1 MFKLHTEQSVDNGR
15 IEKEDKT
22 VNNSVVIKGN
32 KYGIVV
38 QLDKN
43 ISFDEL
49 KTDLAEK
56 FKSASKFFDKANMA
70 VSFEGRTLSS
80 EEEREILQIISDN
93 SQLNI
98 VCVIDNNE
106 LKEKMFKKAV
116 EDKLE
121 ELSAHTGRF
130 YKGTLRSG
138 QILESESSII
148 ILGDINP
155 GAKVVAKGNII
166 ILGALKGTVYAGA
179 NGNEEAFVVALEMAP
194 IQIRIGDTIAR
205 CNDGGGKVKPIGP
218 DAMIAFVDDENIYI
232 ERLDKNVLDDIK
244 L

>member
-1 MFKLHTEQSVDNGR
+1 M
-15 IEKEDKT
+15 
-22 VNNSVVIKGN
+22 NNSVVIKGN

-38 QLDKN
+38 QMDKN
-43 ISFDEL
+43 IPFVQL

-70 VSFEGRTLSS
+70 VSFEGRKLSS
-80 EEEREILQIISDN
+80 EEEREVLGIIAEN

-98 VCVIDNNE
+98 VCVIDNDE
-106 LKEKMFKKAV
+106 MKEKIFKKAV

-121 ELSAHTGRF
+121 ELSAHTGQF

-138 QILESESSII
+138 QLLESESSII

-155 GAKVVAKGNII
+155 GGKVIAKGNVI
-166 ILGALKGTVYAGA
+166 ILGSLKGTVYAGA
-179 NGNEEAFVVALEMAP
+179 NGNEDAFVVALEMAP

-205 CNDGGGKVKPIGP
+205 CNETGTKIKPISP
-218 DAMIAFVDDENIYI
+218 DPMIAFVEDENIYI
-232 ERLDKNVLDDIK
+232 ERLDKDVLDDIK

>member
-1 MFKLHTEQSVDNGR
+1 M
-15 IEKEDKT
+15 
-22 VNNSVVIKGN
+22 NNSVVIKGN

-38 QLDKN
+38 QMDKN
-43 ISFDEL
+43 IPFEQL

-70 VSFEGRTLSS
+70 VSFEGRRLSS
-80 EEEREILQIISDN
+80 EEEREVLGIIAEN

-98 VCVIDNNE
+98 VCVIDNDE
-106 LKEKMFKKAV
+106 MKEKIFKKAV

-121 ELSAHTGRF
+121 ELSAHTGQF

-138 QILESESSII
+138 QLLESESSII

-155 GAKVVAKGNII
+155 GGKVVAKGNVVV
-166 ILGALKGTVYAGA
+166 LGSLKGTIYAGA
-179 NGNEEAFVVALEMAP
+179 NGNEDAFVVALEMAP

-205 CNDGGGKVKPIGP
+205 CNETGTKIKPISP
-218 DAMIAFVDDENIYI
+218 DPMIAFVEDENIYI
-232 ERLDKNVLDDIK
+232 ERLDKDVLDDIK

>member
-1 MFKLHTEQSVDNGR
+1 M
-15 IEKEDKT
+15 
-22 VNNSVVIKGN
+22 NNSVVIKGN

-38 QLDKN
+38 QMDKN
-43 ISFDEL
+43 ISFAQL
-49 KTDLAEK
+49 KEDLAEK

-70 VSFEGRTLSS
+70 VSFEGRRLTSD
-80 EEEREILQIISDN
+80 EEREVLQIIADN

-98 VCVIDNNE
+98 VCVIDNDE
-106 LKEKMFKKAV
+106 MKEKMFKKAV

-121 ELSAHTGRF
+121 ELSAHTGQF

-138 QILESESSII
+138 QMLESESSII

-155 GAKVVAKGNII
+155 GAKVIAKGNII
-166 ILGALKGTVYAGA
+166 VLGSLKGTAYAGA
-179 NGNEEAFVVALEMAP
+179 NGNEDAFVVALEMAP

-205 CNDGGGKVKPIGP
+205 CNDSGTKIKPISP
-218 DAMIAFVDDENIYI
+218 DTMIAFVEDENIYI
-232 ERLDKNVLDDIK
+232 ERLDKDVLDDIK

>member
-1 MFKLHTEQSVDNGR
+1 M
-15 IEKEDKT
+15 
-22 VNNSVVIKGN
+22 NNSVVIKGN

-38 QLDKN
+38 QMDKN
-43 ISFDEL
+43 ISFAQL
-49 KTDLAEK
+49 KEDLADK

-70 VSFEGRTLSS
+70 VSFEGRRLNSD
-80 EEEREILQIISDN
+80 EEREVLQIIADN

-98 VCVIDNNE
+98 VCVIDTDE
-106 LKEKMFKKAV
+106 MKEKMFKKAV

-121 ELSAHTGRF
+121 ELSAHTGQF

-138 QILESESSII
+138 QMLESESSII

-155 GAKVVAKGNII
+155 GAKVIAKGNII
-166 ILGALKGTVYAGA
+166 VLGSLKGTVYAGA
-179 NGNEEAFVVALEMAP
+179 NGNEDAFVVALEMAP

-205 CNDGGGKVKPIGP
+205 CNESGTKIKPISP
-218 DAMIAFVDDENIYI
+218 DTMIAFVEDENIYI
-232 ERLDKNVLDDIK
+232 ERLDKDVLDDIK

>member
-1 MFKLHTEQSVDNGR
+1 M
-15 IEKEDKT
+15 
-22 VNNSVVIKGN
+22 NNSVVIKGN

-38 QLDKN
+38 QMDKN
-43 ISFDEL
+43 IPFAEL
-49 KTDLAEK
+49 KKDLAEK

-70 VSFEGRTLSS
+70 VSFEGRRLSS
-80 EEEREILQIISDN
+80 DEEREVLSIIAEN

-98 VCVIDNNE
+98 VCVIDNDE
-106 LKEKMFKKAV
+106 MKEKIFKKAV

-121 ELSAHTGRF
+121 ELSAHTGQF

-138 QILESESSII
+138 QLLESESSII

-155 GAKVVAKGNII
+155 GGKVVAKGNVVV
-166 ILGALKGTVYAGA
+166 LGSLKGTVYAGA
-179 NGNEEAFVVALEMAP
+179 NGNEDAFVVALEMAP

-205 CNDGGGKVKPIGP
+205 CNETGTKIKPISP
-218 DAMIAFVDDENIYI
+218 DPMIAFVEDENIYI
-232 ERLDKNVLDDIK
+232 ERLDKDVLDDIK

>member
-1 MFKLHTEQSVDNGR
+1 M
-15 IEKEDKT
+15 
-22 VNNSVVIKGN
+22 NNSVVIKGN
-32 KYGIVV
+32 KYGIVI
-38 QLDKN
+38 QMDKN
-43 ISFDEL
+43 VAFSDL
-49 KTDLAEK
+49 KKDLIEK

-70 VSFEGRTLSS
+70 VSFEGRTLSMD
-80 EEEREILQIISDN
+80 EEREILQIISEN
-93 SQLNI
+93 SELNI
-98 VCVIDNNE
+98 VCIIDNDE

-138 QILESESSII
+138 QQLESESSLI

-155 GAKVVAKGNII
+155 GAKVIAKGNII
-166 ILGALKGTVYAGA
+166 VLGSLKGTVYAGA
-179 NGNEEAFVVALEMAP
+179 NGNDESFVVALEMAP

-205 CNDGGGKVKPIGP
+205 CNDSGGRVKPISKDP
-218 DAMIAFVDDENIYI
+218 MIAFVEDENIYI
-232 ERLDKNVLDDIK
+232 EKLDKDVLNDIK

>member
-1 MFKLHTEQSVDNGR
+1 M
-15 IEKEDKT
+15 
-22 VNNSVVIKGN
+22 NNSVVIKGN

-38 QLDKN
+38 QMDKN
-43 ISFDEL
+43 IPFAEL
-49 KTDLAEK
+49 KKDLAEK

-70 VSFEGRTLSS
+70 VSFEGRRLSAD
-80 EEEREILQIISDN
+80 EEREVLRIIAEN

-98 VCVIDNNE
+98 VCVIDNDE
-106 LKEKMFKKAV
+106 MKEKIFKKAV

-121 ELSAHTGRF
+121 ELSAHTGQF

-138 QILESESSII
+138 QLLESESSII

-155 GAKVVAKGNII
+155 GGKVIAKGNVVV
-166 ILGALKGTVYAGA
+166 LGSLKGTVYAGA
-179 NGNEEAFVVALEMAP
+179 NGNEDAFVVALEMAP

-205 CNDGGGKVKPIGP
+205 CNETGTKIKPISP
-218 DAMIAFVDDENIYI
+218 DPMIAFVEDENIYI
-232 ERLDKNVLDDIK
+232 ERLDKDILDDIK

>member
-1 MFKLHTEQSVDNGR
+1 M
-15 IEKEDKT
+15 
-22 VNNSVVIKGN
+22 NNSVVIKGN

-38 QLDKN
+38 QMDKN
-43 ISFDEL
+43 IPFVQL

-70 VSFEGRTLSS
+70 VSFEGRKLSS
-80 EEEREILQIISDN
+80 EEEREVLGIIAEN

-98 VCVIDNNE
+98 VCVIDNDE
-106 LKEKMFKKAV
+106 MKEKIFKKAV

-121 ELSAHTGRF
+121 ELSAHTGQF

-138 QILESESSII
+138 QLLESESSII

-155 GAKVVAKGNII
+155 GGKVIAKGNVI
-166 ILGALKGTVYAGA
+166 ILGSLKGTVYAGA
-179 NGNEEAFVVALEMAP
+179 NGNEDAFVVALEMAP

-205 CNDGGGKVKPIGP
+205 CNETGTKIKPISP
-218 DAMIAFVDDENIYI
+218 DPMIAFVEDENIYI
-232 ERLDKNVLDDIK
+232 KRLDKDVLDDIK